1 MHVFEMVLGIVFIV
15 GIAGVFKHY
24 FELKQERLR
33 AVTAGSSS
41 EHLARLEALEER
53 VRVLESIVTD
63 KSYSLKRE
71 IENL

>member
-1 MHVFEMVLGIVFIV
+1 MHVFEMVLGIVLI
-15 GIAGVFKHY
+15 GCIASIFKHY
-24 FELKQERLR
+24 FETKQERLR
-33 AVTAGSSS
+33 AEANVESIDM
-41 EHLARLEALEER
+41 ARLEQLEER

>member
-1 MHVFEMVLGIVFIV
+1 MHVCEMVLGIVLIT
-15 GIAGVFKHY
+15 GIASVFKHY
-24 FELKQERLR
+24 FDLKQERLR
-33 AVTAGSSS
+33 AATEVGS
-41 EHLARLEALEER
+41 EEMARLEALEER